1 MYKVVVC
8 ENGIWEPAIYPGVKV
23 LYINETE
30 LELIKI
36 NRAQNTVQIKPY
48 PRMSTTCLY
57 RPGMGRAGSGL
68 GEAYTSLL
76 PHRSVYTVSSLHRH
90 SENEPSLH
98 CFPPGTKH
106 CWPHIFSFDQPLS
119 HWTVLSSALPPL
131 SLSP

>member
-8 ENGIWEPAIYPGVKV
+8 GNGIWEPAIYPGAKV

-36 NRAQNTVQIKPY
+36 NRAKNTVQIKPY

-90 SENEPSLH
+90 SENEPVYTAFRLVPNTAGHTFSLLTSR
-98 CFPPGTKH
+98 C
-106 CWPHIFSFDQPLS
+106 
-119 HWTVLSSALPPL
+119 SAGLF
-131 SLSP
+131 